1 MKLIER
7 NYYLDKLIRVIDIPD
22 IKAITGVRR
31 CGKSKL
37 LEALQNHI
45 TKNYDNVNVIHINY
59 NLKKFD
65 KIAIGDLLY
74 DYVDKQFIDGK
85 DNYILID
92 EIQKCEILRKLLTV
106 FMLKKDL
113 KFLLLDQMLSCLVV
127 IWLHYLQV
135 EHLKYLYFYFLLRN
149 N

>member
-1 MKLIER
+1 M
-7 NYYLDKLIRVIDIPD
+7 
-22 IKAITGVRR
+22 
-31 CGKSKL
+31 
-37 LEALQNHI
+37 EALQNHI

-59 NLKKFD
+59 NLKKID

-74 DYVDKQFIDGK
+74 DYVDTQFIDGK

-135 EHLKYLYFYFLLRN
+135 VHLKYLYFYFLLRN